1 MENICGINV
10 SFDDDIETNEE
21 LIKKHTEK
29 IIRPEELKINE
40 IPCNECTCGHNSL
53 RGKCMFYLTK
63 SLAREIIDHNNPCKR
78 LYAYSRKYLSAMR
91 KPIPKVKGDGYNVY
105 IR

>member
-1 MENICGINV
+1 MENIGGINV
-10 SFDDDIETNEE
+10 SFYDDTKIDEE
-21 LIKKHTEK
+21 LTKRHTEK

-63 SLAREIIDHNNPCKR
+63 PLARQIVAYNNPCKR
-78 LYAYSRKYLSAMR
+78 LYSYSCKYLSAIR
-91 KPIPKVKGDGYNVY
+91 KPIPKVKGDGCNVY
-105 IR
+105 TR